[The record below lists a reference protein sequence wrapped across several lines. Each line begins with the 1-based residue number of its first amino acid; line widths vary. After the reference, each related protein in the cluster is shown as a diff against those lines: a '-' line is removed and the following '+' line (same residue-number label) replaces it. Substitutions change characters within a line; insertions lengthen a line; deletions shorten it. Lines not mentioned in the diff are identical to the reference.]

1 MHTWLRKKQ
10 AVSFSERAMS
20 YGLQDNTPVTE
31 KKIYIVIPVFNEAR
45 VVKEVIGEIQQA
57 GYRNIIVVDDGSRDG
72 TYSAA
77 NSVGGVIVLRHKIN
91 RGKGAAI
98 KTGIS
103 AAEAC
108 GAEIVVTIDGDGQHD
123 PGDVKRLVDPIRE
136 DRYDVALGTRMLN
149 SSGMP
154 LLKVIA
160 NKVGNFCTLLL
171 YGILVTDS
179 QSGFR
184 AYSKYA
190 AKIIDTK
197 ADKYEYD
204 SKVIR
209 EINHNRLRF
218 IEVPI
223 QVRYTEYSM
232 AKKQKQ
238 GFVNGLK
245 TLIRM
250 VWDKLV

>member
-1 MHTWLRKKQ
+1 
-10 AVSFSERAMS
+10 
-20 YGLQDNTPVTE
+20 VTD

-45 VVKEVIGEIQQA
+45 VIKEVISEIQHA
-57 GYRNIIVVDDGSRDG
+57 GYRNLIIVDDGSSDD
-72 TYSAA
+72 TYSVA
-77 NSVGGVIVLRHKIN
+77 NSVLNVIVLRHKIN

-103 AAEAC
+103 AADIC
-108 GAEIVVTIDGDGQHD
+108 GAEVIVTLDGDGQHD
-123 PGDVKRLVDPIRE
+123 PLDIERLIEPITE
-136 DRYDVALGTRMLN
+136 GGYDVALGTRMLN

-154 LLKVIA
+154 LLKIIA
-160 NKVGNFCTLLL
+160 NKIGNFCTLIL

-184 AYSKYA
+184 AYSGYA
-190 AKIIDTK
+190 ARIIDTK

-223 QVRYTEYSM
+223 KVRYTEYSM

-238 GFVNGLK
+238 GFVNGIK
-245 TLIRM
+245 TLVRM
-250 VWDKLV
+250 IWDKLI